1 MAKCK
6 ATRVGL
12 DQYEHQSIAW
22 SRDMETG
29 FYWKTTQELLTDTST
44 NTTKK
49 IGKPVKAE
57 LPFKVSDESDY
68 SASFQYTGI
77 DGNPA
82 TVYLQVI
89 TAEEL
94 EAAT

>member
-12 DQYEHQSIAW
+12 DQYKSQSVAW

-29 FYWKTTQELLTDTST
+29 FYWKTTQELLTDTSA

-49 IGKPVKAE
+49 VGKPVIAE
-57 LPFKVSDESDY
+57 LPFKVSDESNHTT
-68 SASFQYTGI
+68 SFQYTGL

-89 TAEEL
+89 TEEEL
-94 EAAT
+94 AAAT